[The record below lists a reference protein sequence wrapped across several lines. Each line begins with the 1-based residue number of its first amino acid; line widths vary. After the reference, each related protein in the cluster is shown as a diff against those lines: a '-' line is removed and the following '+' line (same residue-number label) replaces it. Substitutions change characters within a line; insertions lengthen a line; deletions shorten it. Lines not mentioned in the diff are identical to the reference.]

1 MLTAANSAT
10 FNSPCTLFCVNGAF
24 MKPSLNFLPASK
36 LAEMIR
42 AGEVTSRQTVEA
54 YFAQI
59 KKQNPTYN
67 AIVTLHEAQ
76 ALAQADQ
83 ADQTLRDGEPCG
95 PLHGVPITIKDT
107 YRVKGSRTTAGYPPL
122 KDHIPDSDAVAVQL
136 LNGAGAVIIGR
147 TNTPTLAMD
156 MQTDNPIF
164 GKTNNP
170 WDVTRTP
177 AGSSGGCATA
187 LATGMT
193 SLSLGSDLAGSIRL
207 PASFCGV
214 YGLKPTHGVVSFEG
228 HVVPLPGETNGY
240 RTLAVAGP
248 LARSIDD
255 LALVLDVLTQPT
267 SSDRNVAPL
276 LADLGENVDIS
287 KLKIAWTDNFG
298 GVPVSAEIKDKL
310 QAFVKKLAQ
319 AGATVHKIEPQGM
332 DYNEIWETWGS
343 FVGAQGNYDM
353 SNLKRSIGHLFS
365 KGTLKNIPMQRK
377 IVGPTSVKKLMQA
390 FELQS
395 QYITKMDNFLSEYDV
410 WLCPVSATTAFKHHA
425 HSKMFGDFKIYNTPM
440 QVDGADIHYY
450 VATQSYTTVF
460 STTNSPVVSMPIG
473 LGQSGLPVN
482 IQVAG
487 KRYGDRRLL
496 KVAKVLD
503 DYTDKFQYPLQ

>member
-1 MLTAANSAT
+1 
-10 FNSPCTLFCVNGAF
+10 
-24 MKPSLNFLPASK
+24 MKPSLNFFSASQ
-36 LAEMIR
+36 LAAMLR
-42 AGEVTSRQTVEA
+42 TGEATSRQIAEA

-59 KKQNPTYN
+59 KKYNPAYN
-67 AIVTLHEAQ
+67 AIVTLNEAE

-83 ADQTLRDGEPCG
+83 ADRSRADGKPCG

-107 YRVKGSRTTAGYPPL
+107 YRVKGSRTTAGYLPL
-122 KDHIPDSDAVAVQL
+122 KDHIPDTDAVAVAL
-136 LNGAGAVIIGR
+136 LKEAGAIVIGR

-170 WDVTRTP
+170 WDVARTP

-207 PASFCGV
+207 PAGFCGV

-228 HVVPLPGETNGY
+228 HIVPLPGEINGY

-255 LALVLDVLTQPT
+255 LALALDVLTQPT
-267 SSDRNVAPL
+267 HHDRNVAPL
-276 LADLGENVDIS
+276 LADLGGNVDIS
-287 KLKIAWTDNFG
+287 KLKIAWTDSFG
-298 GVPVSAEIKDKL
+298 GVPVSAEIKDKVH
-310 QAFVKKLAQ
+310 AFVQKLAQ
-319 AGATVHKIEPQGM
+319 AGATVHKVEPQGM

-353 SNLKRSIGHLFS
+353 SNLKRAIGHLFT
-365 KGTLKNIPMQRK
+365 KGTLKNLPMQRK

-395 QYITKMDNFLSEYDV
+395 QYITKMDNFLSEYDA
-410 WLCPVSATTAFKHHA
+410 WLCPVSTTTAFKHHA
-425 HSKMFGDFKIYNTPM
+425 HSKMFGDFKIYNQPL
-440 QVDGADIHYY
+440 QVDGADVHYY

-473 LGQSGLPVN
+473 LGPTGLPVN

-487 KRYGDRRLL
+487 KRYSDRRLL
-496 KVAKVLD
+496 QVAKLLD
-503 DYTDKFQYPLQ
+503 GYTDKFQYPLQ

>member
-1 MLTAANSAT
+1 
-10 FNSPCTLFCVNGAF
+10 

-42 AGEVTSRQTVEA
+42 AGETTSRQTVEA

-59 KKQNPTYN
+59 KKQNPTFN
-67 AIVTLHEAQ
+67 AIVTFNEAE
-76 ALAQADQ
+76 ALAQADV
-83 ADQTLRDGEPCG
+83 ADQAMRAGKPCG

-107 YRVKGSRTTAGYPPL
+107 YRVKGSRTTAGYLPL
-122 KDHIPDSDAVAVQL
+122 KDHIPDSDAVAVKL
-136 LNGAGAVIIGR
+136 LKEAGAIIIGR

-156 MQTDNPIF
+156 MQTVNPIF

-170 WDVTRTP
+170 WDVQRTP

-214 YGLKPTHGVVSFEG
+214 YGLKPTHGVISFEG
-228 HVVPLPGETNGY
+228 HIVPLPGEINGY

-255 LALVLDVLTQPT
+255 LALALDVLTQPT
-267 SSDRNVAPL
+267 SHDRNVAPL

-298 GVPVSAEIKDKL
+298 GVPVSKEIKDKML
-310 QAFVKKLAQ
+310 AFVDKLAQ
-319 AGATVHKIEPQGM
+319 AGATVHKLEPQGM

-365 KGTLKNIPMQRK
+365 KSTVKNIPMQRK
-377 IVGPTSVKKLMQA
+377 IVGPISVQKLMQA

-425 HSKMFGDFKIYNTPM
+425 HSKFFGDYKIYNTPLH
-440 QVDGADIHYY
+440 VDGADIHY
-450 VATQSYTTVF
+450 
-460 STTNSPVVSMPIG
+460 
-473 LGQSGLPVN
+473 
-482 IQVAG
+482 
-487 KRYGDRRLL
+487 
-496 KVAKVLD
+496 
-503 DYTDKFQYPLQ
+503 

>member
-1 MLTAANSAT
+1 
-10 FNSPCTLFCVNGAF
+10 
-24 MKPSLNFLPASK
+24 MKPSLNFLSASQ
-36 LAEMIR
+36 LATMLR
-42 AGEVTSRQTVEA
+42 AGEITSRQTAEA
-54 YFAQI
+54 HFAQI
-59 KKQNPTYN
+59 KKHNPAYN
-67 AIVTLHEAQ
+67 AIVTLNEAE

-83 ADQTLRDGEPCG
+83 ADRSRVAGKPCG

-107 YRVKGSRTTAGYPPL
+107 YRVKGSRTTAGYLPL
-122 KDHIPDSDAVAVQL
+122 KDHIPDTDAVAVTL
-136 LNGAGAVIIGR
+136 LKQAGAIIIGR

-170 WDVTRTP
+170 WDVKRTP

-207 PASFCGV
+207 PAGFCGV

-228 HVVPLPGETNGY
+228 HIVPLPGEINGY

-255 LALVLDVLTQPT
+255 LALALDVLTQPT
-267 SSDRNVAPL
+267 SQDRNVAPL
-276 LADLGENVDIS
+276 LADMGGNVDIS
-287 KLKIAWTDNFG
+287 KLKIAWTDDFG

-310 QAFVKKLAQ
+310 HAFVKTLAQ
-319 AGATVHKIEPQGM
+319 AGATVHKVEPQGL
-332 DYNEIWETWGS
+332 DYNGIWETWGS

-353 SNLKRSIGHLFS
+353 SSLKRAIGHLFS
-365 KGTLKNIPMQRK
+365 KGTLKNLPMQRK

-395 QYITKMDNFLSEYDV
+395 QYITKMDNFLSDYDA

-425 HSKMFGDFKIYNTPM
+425 HSKTLGDFKIYNQPL

-473 LGQSGLPVN
+473 LGPSGLPVN

-487 KRYGDRRLL
+487 KRYSDRRLL
-496 KVAKVLD
+496 QVAKVLD
-503 DYTDKFQYPLQ
+503 DYTEKFQYPLQ

>member
-1 MLTAANSAT
+1 ML
-10 FNSPCTLFCVNGAF
+10 
-24 MKPSLNFLPASK
+24 
-36 LAEMIR
+36 R
-42 AGEVTSRQTVEA
+42 AGTISSRQTVEA
-54 YFAQI
+54 FFTQI
-59 KKQNPTYN
+59 KKHNPAYN
-67 AIVTLHEAQ
+67 AVVTLNEAA

-83 ADQTLRDGEPCG
+83 ADQALRNGKPCG

-107 YRVKGSRTTAGYPPL
+107 YRVKGVRTTAGYLPL
-122 KDHIPDSDAVAVQL
+122 KDYIPDSDAVVVKL
-136 LNGAGAVIIGR
+136 MKDAGAIIIGR
-147 TNTPTLAMD
+147 TNTNTLAMD

-164 GKTNNP
+164 GRTNNP

-228 HVVPLPGETNGY
+228 HIPPLPGQINGF

-248 LARSIDD
+248 LARSVDD
-255 LALVLDVLTQPT
+255 LALALDVLTQPT
-267 SSDRNVAPL
+267 PHDRNVAPL
-276 LADLGENVDIS
+276 PADLGGNIDVS

-310 QAFVKKLAQ
+310 HALVNKLAQ
-319 AGATVHKIEPQGM
+319 AGATVHKIEPQGI
-332 DYNEIWETWGS
+332 DYNAIWELWSS
-343 FVGAQGNYDM
+343 FVGAQSSYEM
-353 SNLKRSIGHLFS
+353 SNVKRAIGDFFS
-365 KGTLKNIPMQRK
+365 KNTVKNIPMHRK
-377 IVGPTSVKKLMQA
+377 IVGPISVQKLMQA

-395 QYITKMDNFLSEYDV
+395 QYITKMDNFLTEYDA

-425 HSKMFGDFKIYNTPM
+425 HSKMFGDFKIYNRPL
-440 QVDGADIHYY
+440 QVDGGADINYY

-460 STTNSPVVSMPIG
+460 SATDSPVVSMPIG
-473 LGQSGLPVN
+473 LGASGLPVN

-487 KRYGDRRLL
+487 KRYSDRRLL
-496 KVAKVLD
+496 AIAKVLD
-503 DYTDKFQYPLQ
+503 SYTDKFLYPLQ

>member
-1 MLTAANSAT
+1 
-10 FNSPCTLFCVNGAF
+10 

-42 AGEVTSRQTVEA
+42 TGETTSRQAVEA
-54 YFAQI
+54 CLAQI
-59 KKQNPTYN
+59 GSQNSTYN
-67 AIVTLHEAQ
+67 AIVTLNEAQ

-83 ADQTLRDGEPCG
+83 ADQATRDGTPCG
-95 PLHGVPITIKDT
+95 PLHGVPMTIKDT
-107 YRVKGSRTTAGYPPL
+107 YRVKGSRTTAGYLPL
-122 KDHIPDSDAVAVQL
+122 KDHVPDTDAVAVQL
-136 LNGAGAVIIGR
+136 LKEAGAVIIGR
-147 TNTPTLAMD
+147 TNTPTLALD

-170 WDVTRTP
+170 WDVTRTS

-228 HVVPLPGETNGY
+228 HIVPLPGQTNGY
-240 RTLAVAGP
+240 RTMAVAGP
-248 LARSIDD
+248 LARSVDD
-255 LALVLDVLTQPT
+255 LALALDVLTQPT
-267 SSDRNVAPL
+267 SHDRNVAPL
-276 LADLGENVDIS
+276 PADLTGDVDIS

-298 GVPVSAEIKDKL
+298 DVPVSQEIKDEL
-310 QAFVKKLAQ
+310 HAFVNTLAQ
-319 AGATVHKIEPQGM
+319 AGAVVHKIEPHGI
-332 DYNEIWETWGS
+332 DYNDIWETWGS
-343 FVGAQGNYDM
+343 FVGAQDNYDM
-353 SNLKRSIGHLFS
+353 SNLKRTIGHMVS
-365 KGTLKNIPMQRK
+365 KSTLKNIPMQRE

-390 FELQS
+390 FERQS
-395 QYITKMDNFLSEYDV
+395 SYITQMDNFLSEYDA

-425 HSKMFGDFKIYNTPM
+425 HSKMLGDFKIYNTPL

-450 VATQSYTTVF
+450 VATQSYTTIF
-460 STTNSPVVSMPIG
+460 STTNSPVISMPIG
-473 LGQSGLPVN
+473 LGRSGLPVN

-487 KRYGDRRLL
+487 KRYSDRRLL

-503 DYTDKFQYPLQ
+503 SYSQELQYPLQ

>member
-1 MLTAANSAT
+1 
-10 FNSPCTLFCVNGAF
+10 
-24 MKPSLNFLPASK
+24 MKPSLNFLSASQ
-36 LAEMIR
+36 LAAMIR
-42 AGEVTSRQTVEA
+42 SGEVTARETVEA
-54 YFAQI
+54 FLAQA

-83 ADQTLRDGEPCG
+83 ADQALRDGKPCG

-107 YRVKGSRTTAGYPPL
+107 YRVKGSRTTAGYLPL

-136 LNGAGAVIIGR
+136 LKDAGAIIVGR

-170 WDVTRTP
+170 WDVERTP

-228 HVVPLPGETNGY
+228 HIVPLPGQTNGY

-255 LALVLDVLTQPT
+255 LALALEVLTQPT
-267 SSDRNVAPL
+267 SHDRNVAPL
-276 LADLGENVDIS
+276 LADLGEKVDIS

-310 QAFVKKLAQ
+310 HAFVNKLAQ

-353 SNLKRSIGHLFS
+353 SNLKRAIGHLFS
-365 KGTLKNIPMQRK
+365 KGILKNIPMQRK

-390 FELQS
+390 FEIQS
-395 QYITKMDNFLSEYDV
+395 QYITKMDNFLSDYDV

-425 HSKMFGDFKIYNTPM
+425 HSKLFGDYKIYNTPL
-440 QVDGADIHYY
+440 QLDGADVHYF

-487 KRYGDRRLL
+487 KRYSDRRLL

-503 DYTDKFQYPLQ
+503 SYADKFQYPLQ

>member
-1 MLTAANSAT
+1 
-10 FNSPCTLFCVNGAF
+10 
-24 MKPSLNFLPASK
+24 MKPSLNFLSASK
-36 LAEMIR
+36 LAAMIR
-42 AGEVTSRQTVEA
+42 AGEITSRQTVESF
-54 YFAQI
+54 FAQI
-59 KKQNPTYN
+59 KNQNPTYN
-67 AIVTLHEAQ
+67 AIVTHNEAE
-76 ALAQADQ
+76 ALAQAVQ
-83 ADQTLRDGEPCG
+83 ADQAMRDGKPCG

-107 YRVKGSRTTAGYPPL
+107 YRVKGSRTTAGFPPL
-122 KDHIPDSDAVAVQL
+122 KDYIPDGDAVAVRL
-136 LNGAGAVIIGR
+136 LKGAGAVIIGR

-156 MQTDNPIF
+156 MQTNNPIF

-214 YGLKPTHGVVSFEG
+214 YGLKPTHGVISFEG
-228 HVVPLPGETNGY
+228 HIVPLPGETNGY

-255 LALVLDVLTQPT
+255 LALALEVLTQP
-267 SSDRNVAPL
+267 SSHDRNVAPL
-276 LADLGENVDIS
+276 LTDMGGNVDIS

-298 GVPVSAEIKDKL
+298 GVPVSAEIKGKL
-310 QAFVKKLAQ
+310 HAFVNKLAQ

-332 DYNEIWETWGS
+332 DYNGIWETWGS

-353 SNLKRSIGHLFS
+353 SNLKRYIGHIFS
-365 KGTLKNIPMQRK
+365 KSTLKNIPMQRK
-377 IVGPTSVKKLMQA
+377 IVGPTSVHKLMHA

-425 HSKMFGDFKIYNTPM
+425 HSKMFGDFKIYNTPL
-440 QVDGADIHYY
+440 QVDGADLHYY

-473 LGQSGLPVN
+473 LGPSGLPVN

-487 KRYGDRRLL
+487 KRYSDRRLL
-496 KVAKVLD
+496 TVAKVLD
-503 DYTDKFQYPLQ
+503 DYTEKFLYPLQ

>member
-1 MLTAANSAT
+1 
-10 FNSPCTLFCVNGAF
+10 
-24 MKPSLNFLPASK
+24 MKPALNFLSASQ
-36 LAEMIR
+36 LAAKIR
-42 AGEVTSRQTVEA
+42 AGDITSRQAVEA
-54 YFAQI
+54 FLAQI
-59 KKQNPTYN
+59 KQHNPTYN
-67 AIVTLHEAQ
+67 AIVTLNQTE
-76 ALAQADQ
+76 ALAQADS
-83 ADQTLRDGEPCG
+83 ADQARSTGKQLG

-136 LNGAGAVIIGR
+136 LKEAGAIIMGR

-156 MQTDNPIF
+156 MQTANPIF
-164 GKTNNP
+164 GRTNNP
-170 WDVTRTP
+170 WDVERTS

-228 HVVPLPGETNGY
+228 HIVPLPGETNGY

-255 LALVLDVLTQPT
+255 LALALDVLTQPT

-276 LADLGENVDIS
+276 LADGGGHVDVS
-287 KLKIAWTDNFG
+287 KLRIAWADNCG
-298 GVPVSAEIKDKL
+298 GVPVSTEINEKL
-310 QAFVKKLAQ
+310 QAFAKALTQ
-319 AGATVHKIEPQGM
+319 AGATVHKTEPQGM
-332 DYNEIWETWGS
+332 DYEELWETWGS

-353 SNLKRSIGHLFS
+353 SNVKRSIGHLLS
-365 KGTLKNIPMQRK
+365 RNTLKTIPMQRK
-377 IVGPTSVKKLMQA
+377 IVGPTSVQKLMQA

-395 QYITKMDNFLSEYDV
+395 QYITRMDNFLSEYDV

-425 HSKMFGDFKIYNTPM
+425 HSKTLGDVKIYNTPL
-440 QVDGADIHYY
+440 QVDGADMHCY
-450 VATQSYTTVF
+450 VATQSYTTIF

-487 KRYGDRRLL
+487 KRFSDRRLL
-496 KVAKVLD
+496 AVAKVLD
-503 DYTDKFQYPLQ
+503 NYTDGLRYPLQ

>member
-1 MLTAANSAT
+1 
-10 FNSPCTLFCVNGAF
+10 
-24 MKPSLNFLPASK
+24 MKPSLNFLPAST

-42 AGEVTSRQTVEA
+42 AGETNSRQVVEA
-54 YFAQI
+54 CFTQI
-59 KKQNPTYN
+59 RQQNPTYN
-67 AIVTLHEAQ
+67 AIVTLHEAE

-83 ADQTLRDGEPCG
+83 ADQAKRDGKPCG

-107 YRVKGSRTTAGYPPL
+107 YRVKGSRTTAGYLPL
-122 KDHIPDSDAVAVQL
+122 KDHIPDTDAVAVQL
-136 LNGAGAVIIGR
+136 LKEAGAIIIGR

-170 WDVTRTP
+170 WDVTRTS

-228 HVVPLPGETNGY
+228 HIVPLPGEINGY

-255 LALVLDVLTQPT
+255 LALALDVLTQPT
-267 SSDRNVAPL
+267 SQDRNVAPL
-276 LADLGENVDIS
+276 LADMGGNVDIA
-287 KLKIAWTDNFG
+287 KLRIAWTDNFG

-310 QAFVKKLAQ
+310 HAFVKTLAQ
-319 AGATVHKIEPQGM
+319 AGATVHKAEPQGL

-353 SNLKRSIGHLFS
+353 SNLKRAIGHLFS
-365 KGTLKNIPMQRK
+365 KGTLKNLPMQRN

-395 QYITKMDNFLSEYDV
+395 RYITKMDNFLSDYDA

-425 HSKMFGDFKIYNTPM
+425 HSKTLGDFKIYDTPL

-450 VATQSYTTVF
+450 VATQSYTTIF

-487 KRYGDRRLL
+487 KRYCDRRLL
-496 KVAKVLD
+496 NVSKVLD
-503 DYTDKFQYPLQ
+503 SFSDKFQYPLQ

>member
-1 MLTAANSAT
+1 
-10 FNSPCTLFCVNGAF
+10 
-24 MKPSLNFLPASK
+24 MKPSLNFLSASE
-36 LAEMIR
+36 LAALLR
-42 AGEVTSRQTVEA
+42 VGEITSRQTVEA
-54 YFAQI
+54 FFAQI
-59 KKQNPTYN
+59 SKQNPTYN
-67 AIVTLHEAQ
+67 AIVTTNEAE
-76 ALAQADQ
+76 ALTQADQ
-83 ADQTLRDGEPCG
+83 ADQAMRDGKPCG

-107 YRVKGSRTTAGYPPL
+107 YRVKGSRTTAGYLPL
-122 KDHIPDSDAVAVQL
+122 KAHIPDTDAVAVKL
-136 LNGAGAVIIGR
+136 LKEAGAIIIGR

-170 WDVTRTP
+170 WDVQRTP

-193 SLSLGSDLAGSIRL
+193 ALSLGSDLAGSIRL

-228 HVVPLPGETNGY
+228 HIVPLPGQTNGY

-248 LARSIDD
+248 LARSMDD
-255 LALVLDVLTQPT
+255 LALALDVLTQPT
-267 SSDRNVAPL
+267 SHDRNVAPL
-276 LADLGENVDIS
+276 LAELGENVDIT
-287 KLKIAWTDNFG
+287 KLKIAWTDSLG
-298 GVPVSAEIKDKL
+298 GVPVSKEIKDKL
-310 QAFVKKLAQ
+310 HAFVNKLAQ

-365 KGTLKNIPMQRK
+365 KNTLKNIPMQRK
-377 IVGPTSVKKLMQA
+377 IVGPTSVHKLMQA

-395 QYITKMDNFLSEYDV
+395 HYITKMDNFLSEYDV

-425 HSKMFGDFKIYNTPM
+425 HSKLFGDYKIYNTPL
-440 QVDGADIHYY
+440 QVDGADVHYY
-450 VATQSYTTVF
+450 VATQSYTTIF
-460 STTNSPVVSMPIG
+460 STTNTPVVSMPIG
-473 LGQSGLPVN
+473 LGPSGLPVN

-487 KRYGDRRLL
+487 KRFSDRRLL

-503 DYTDKFQYPLQ
+503 SYADKLRYPLQ

>member
-1 MLTAANSAT
+1 
-10 FNSPCTLFCVNGAF
+10 
-24 MKPSLNFLPASK
+24 MKPSLNFLSASE
-36 LAEMIR
+36 LAALLR
-42 AGEVTSRQTVEA
+42 VGEITSRQTVEA
-54 YFAQI
+54 FFAQI
-59 KKQNPTYN
+59 SKQNPNYN
-67 AIVTLHEAQ
+67 AIVTTNEAE
-76 ALAQADQ
+76 ALTQADQ
-83 ADQTLRDGEPCG
+83 ADQAMRDGKPCG

-107 YRVKGSRTTAGYPPL
+107 YRVKGSRTTAGYLPL
-122 KDHIPDSDAVAVQL
+122 KDHIPDTDAVAVKL
-136 LNGAGAVIIGR
+136 LKEAGAIIIGR

-170 WDVTRTP
+170 WDVQRTP

-187 LATGMT
+187 LAIGMT
-193 SLSLGSDLAGSIRL
+193 ALSLGSDLAGSIRL

-228 HVVPLPGETNGY
+228 HIVPLPGQTNGY

-248 LARSIDD
+248 LARSMDD
-255 LALVLDVLTQPT
+255 LALALDVLTQPT
-267 SSDRNVAPL
+267 SHDRNVAPL
-276 LADLGENVDIS
+276 LAELGENVDIT
-287 KLKIAWTDNFG
+287 KLKIAWTDSLG
-298 GVPVSAEIKDKL
+298 GVPVSKEIKDKL
-310 QAFVKKLAQ
+310 HAFVNKLAQ

-365 KGTLKNIPMQRK
+365 KNTLKNIPMQRK
-377 IVGPTSVKKLMQA
+377 IVGPTSVHKLMQA

-395 QYITKMDNFLSEYDV
+395 HYITKMDNFLSEYDV

-425 HSKMFGDFKIYNTPM
+425 HSKLFGDYKIYNTPL
-440 QVDGADIHYY
+440 QVDGADVHYY
-450 VATQSYTTVF
+450 VATQSYTTIF
-460 STTNSPVVSMPIG
+460 STTNTPVVSMPIG
-473 LGQSGLPVN
+473 LGPSGLPVN

-487 KRYGDRRLL
+487 KRLSDRRLL

-503 DYTDKFQYPLQ
+503 SYADKLRYPLQ

>member
-1 MLTAANSAT
+1 
-10 FNSPCTLFCVNGAF
+10 
-24 MKPSLNFLPASK
+24 MKPSLNFLSASE
-36 LAEMIR
+36 LAALLR
-42 AGEVTSRQTVEA
+42 VGEITSRQTVEA
-54 YFAQI
+54 FFAQI
-59 KKQNPTYN
+59 SKQNPNYN
-67 AIVTLHEAQ
+67 AIVTTNEAE
-76 ALAQADQ
+76 ALTQADQ
-83 ADQTLRDGEPCG
+83 ADQAMRDGKPCG

-107 YRVKGSRTTAGYPPL
+107 YRVKGSRTTAGYLPL
-122 KDHIPDSDAVAVQL
+122 KDHIPDTDAVAVKL
-136 LNGAGAVIIGR
+136 LKEAGAIIIGR

-170 WDVTRTP
+170 WDVQRTP

-187 LATGMT
+187 LAIGMT
-193 SLSLGSDLAGSIRL
+193 ALSLGSDLAGSIRL

-228 HVVPLPGETNGY
+228 HIVPLPGQTNGY

-248 LARSIDD
+248 LARSMDD
-255 LALVLDVLTQPT
+255 LALALDVLTQPT
-267 SSDRNVAPL
+267 SHDRNVAPL
-276 LADLGENVDIS
+276 LAELGENVDIT
-287 KLKIAWTDNFG
+287 KLKIAWTDSLG
-298 GVPVSAEIKDKL
+298 GVPVSKEIKDKL
-310 QAFVKKLAQ
+310 HAFVNKLAQ

-365 KGTLKNIPMQRK
+365 KNTLKNIPMQRK
-377 IVGPTSVKKLMQA
+377 IVGPTSVHKLMQA

-395 QYITKMDNFLSEYDV
+395 HYITKMDNFLSEYDV

-425 HSKMFGDFKIYNTPM
+425 HSKLFGDYKIYNTPL
-440 QVDGADIHYY
+440 QVDGADVHYY
-450 VATQSYTTVF
+450 VATQSYTTIF
-460 STTNSPVVSMPIG
+460 STTNTPVVSMPIG
-473 LGQSGLPVN
+473 LGPSGLPVN

-487 KRYGDRRLL
+487 KRFSDRRLL

-503 DYTDKFQYPLQ
+503 SYADKLRYPLQ

>member
-1 MLTAANSAT
+1 
-10 FNSPCTLFCVNGAF
+10 
-24 MKPSLNFLPASK
+24 MKPSLNFLSASE
-36 LAEMIR
+36 LATMLR
-42 AGEVTSRQTVEA
+42 AGEITSRQTLET

-59 KKQNPTYN
+59 KKHNPTYN
-67 AIVTLHEAQ
+67 AIVTLNEAE
-76 ALAQADQ
+76 ALTQADQ
-83 ADQTLRDGEPCG
+83 ADQAMRDGKPCG

-107 YRVKGSRTTAGYPPL
+107 YRVKGSRTTAGYAPL
-122 KDHIPDSDAVAVQL
+122 KDYIPDTDAVAVKL
-136 LNGAGAVIIGR
+136 LKEAGAIIIGR
-147 TNTPTLAMD
+147 TNTTTLAMD

-170 WDVTRTP
+170 WDIERTP

-193 SLSLGSDLAGSIRL
+193 PLSLGSDLAGSIRM

-228 HVVPLPGETNGY
+228 HIPPLPGQTNGF

-255 LALVLDVLTQPT
+255 LALALDVLTQPT

-276 LADLGENVDIS
+276 PADIGASVDIS

-298 GVPVSAEIKDKL
+298 GVPVSKEIKDKL
-310 QAFVKKLAQ
+310 HDFVNRLAQ

-332 DYNEIWETWGS
+332 DYNEIWELWSS
-343 FVGAQGNYDM
+343 FVGAQSSYDM
-353 SNLKRSIGHLFS
+353 SNLKRAIGDFFS
-365 KGTLKNIPMQRK
+365 KSTVKNIPMHRK
-377 IVGPTSVKKLMQA
+377 IVGPISVQKLMQA

-395 QYITKMDNFLSEYDV
+395 RYITKMDNFLSEYDV

-425 HSKMFGDFKIYNTPM
+425 HSKMFGDFKIYNTPL

-460 STTNSPVVSMPIG
+460 TTTNSPVVSMPIG

-487 KRYGDRRLL
+487 KRFSDRQLL
-496 KVAKVLD
+496 KVSKVLD
-503 DYTDKFQYPLQ
+503 NYTQKFLYPLQ

>member
-1 MLTAANSAT
+1 
-10 FNSPCTLFCVNGAF
+10 
-24 MKPSLNFLPASK
+24 MKPSLNFLSASK
-36 LAEMIR
+36 LAVMLR
-42 AGEVTSRQTVEA
+42 AGEITSRQTVEA

-59 KKQNPTYN
+59 KKHNATYN
-67 AIVTLHEAQ
+67 AIVTLNEAE

-83 ADQTLRDGEPCG
+83 ADRSREAGKPCG

-107 YRVKGSRTTAGYPPL
+107 YRVKGSRTTAGYLPL
-122 KDHIPDSDAVAVQL
+122 KDYIPDSDAVAVTL
-136 LNGAGAVIIGR
+136 LKDAGAIIIGR

-170 WDVTRTP
+170 WDVTRTS

-228 HVVPLPGETNGY
+228 HIVPLPREINGY

-255 LALVLDVLTQPT
+255 LALALDVLTQPT

-298 GVPVSAEIKDKL
+298 EVSVSAEIKDKL
-310 QAFVKKLAQ
+310 HAFVQKLAP
-319 AGATVHKIEPQGM
+319 AGATVHKIEPRGM

-365 KGTLKNIPMQRK
+365 KNTLKNIPMQRK
-377 IVGPTSVKKLMQA
+377 IVGPISVQKLMQA

-395 QYITKMDNFLSEYDV
+395 QYITKMDNFLSDYDV

-425 HSKMFGDFKIYNTPM
+425 HSKMFGDFKIYNTPL
-440 QVDGADIHYY
+440 QTDGMAQSTRLTLPIR
-450 VATQSYTTVF
+450 VA
-460 STTNSPVVSMPIG
+460 I
-473 LGQSGLPVN
+473 
-482 IQVAG
+482 
-487 KRYGDRRLL
+487 RLL
-496 KVAKVLD
+496 SGREPIRTA
-503 DYTDKFQYPLQ
+503 TST

>member
-1 MLTAANSAT
+1 
-10 FNSPCTLFCVNGAF
+10 
-24 MKPSLNFLPASK
+24 MKPSLNFLSASQ
-36 LAEMIR
+36 LAAMLR
-42 AGEVTSRQTVEA
+42 TGEVTSRQTAEA
-54 YFAQI
+54 YFSQI
-59 KKQNPTYN
+59 KKHNSAYN
-67 AIVTLHEAQ
+67 AIVTLNEAE

-83 ADQTLRDGEPCG
+83 ADRSRAEGKPCG

-107 YRVKGSRTTAGYPPL
+107 YRVKGSRTTAGYLPL
-122 KDHIPDSDAVAVQL
+122 KDHIPDTDAVAVAL
-136 LNGAGAVIIGR
+136 LKEAGAIVIGR

-164 GKTNNP
+164 GRTNNP

-177 AGSSGGCATA
+177 GGSSGGCATA

-207 PASFCGV
+207 PAGFCGV

-228 HVVPLPGETNGY
+228 HVVPLPGEINGY

-255 LALVLDVLTQPT
+255 LALALDVFTQPT
-267 SSDRNVAPL
+267 SHDRNVAPL
-276 LADLGENVDIS
+276 LADMGGNVDIS
-287 KLKIAWTDNFG
+287 KLKIAWADDFG

-310 QAFVKKLAQ
+310 HAFVKKLAQ
-319 AGATVHKIEPQGM
+319 AGATVHKVEPQGM

-353 SNLKRSIGHLFS
+353 SNLMRAIGHLFS
-365 KGTLKNIPMQRK
+365 KGTLKNLPMQRK

-395 QYITKMDNFLSEYDV
+395 QYITKMDNFLSDYDA

-425 HSKMFGDFKIYNTPM
+425 HSKKLGDFKIYSKPL

-450 VATQSYTTVF
+450 LATQAYTTVF

-473 LGQSGLPVN
+473 LGPSGLPVN
-482 IQVAG
+482 LQVAG
-487 KRYGDRRLL
+487 KRYSDRRLL
-496 KVAKVLD
+496 QVAKVLD

>member
-1 MLTAANSAT
+1 MTQ
-10 FNSPCTLFCVNGAF
+10 
-24 MKPSLNFLPASK
+24 SLNFLPAST
-36 LAEMIR
+36 LAAMIR
-42 AGEVTSRQTVEA
+42 AGETNSRQVVEA
-54 YFAQI
+54 CFTQI
-59 KKQNPTYN
+59 GKQNSTYN
-67 AIVTLHEAQ
+67 AIVTLQESE

-83 ADQTLRDGEPCG
+83 ADQATRAGKPCG
-95 PLHGVPITIKDT
+95 PLHGVPMTIKDT
-107 YRVKGSRTTAGYPPL
+107 YRVKGSRTTAGYLPL
-122 KDHIPDSDAVAVQL
+122 KDHIPDTDAVEVQL
-136 LNGAGAVIIGR
+136 LKEAGAIIIGR

-170 WDVTRTP
+170 WDVTRTS

-228 HVVPLPGETNGY
+228 HIVPLPGEINGY

-255 LALVLDVLTQPT
+255 LALALDVLTQPT
-267 SSDRNVAPL
+267 AQDRNVSPL
-276 LADLGENVDIS
+276 LADMGGNVDIA

-298 GVPVSAEIKDKL
+298 GVPVSAEVKDKL
-310 QAFVKKLAQ
+310 HAYVETLAQ
-319 AGATVHKIEPQGM
+319 AGATVHKLEPQGL

-353 SNLKRSIGHLFS
+353 SNVKRAIGHLFS
-365 KGTLKNIPMQRK
+365 KGTLKNLPMQRK

-395 QYITKMDNFLSEYDV
+395 RYITKMDNFLSDYDA

-425 HSKMFGDFKIYNTPM
+425 HSKMLGDFKIYDTPL
-440 QVDGADIHYY
+440 QVDGADVHYY
-450 VATQSYTTVF
+450 VATQSYTTIF

-473 LGQSGLPVN
+473 LGPSGLPVN

-503 DYTDKFQYPLQ
+503 SYSDKFQYPLQ

>member
-1 MLTAANSAT
+1 
-10 FNSPCTLFCVNGAF
+10 
-24 MKPSLNFLPASK
+24 MKPTLNFLSASK
-36 LAEMIR
+36 LVAMLR
-42 AGEVTSRQTVEA
+42 AGEITSRKTVET
-54 YFAQI
+54 FLAQI
-59 KKQNPTYN
+59 KKHNPTYN
-67 AIVTLHEAQ
+67 AIVTLNEAH
-76 ALAQADQ
+76 ALAQADE
-83 ADQTLRDGEPCG
+83 ADQARRDGKPCG

-107 YRVKGSRTTAGYPPL
+107 YRVKGSRTTAGYLPL
-122 KDHIPDSDAVAVQL
+122 KDHITDSDAVAVQL
-136 LNGAGAVIIGR
+136 LKDAGAIIIGR

-164 GKTNNP
+164 GTTNNP
-170 WDVTRTP
+170 WDVQRTP

-228 HVVPLPGETNGY
+228 HIVPLPGEINGY

-255 LALVLDVLTQPT
+255 LTLALNVLTQPT
-267 SSDRNVAPL
+267 PSDRNVAPL
-276 LADLGENVDIS
+276 LADLDGNVDIS

-310 QAFVKKLAQ
+310 HGFVNKLAQ

-353 SNLKRSIGHLFS
+353 SNLKRSIGHFFS
-365 KGTLKNIPMQRK
+365 KNTLKNIPMQRK

-410 WLCPVSATTAFKHHA
+410 WLCPVSATSAFKHHA
-425 HSKMFGDFKIYNTPM
+425 HSKMFGDFKIYNTPL

-460 STTNSPVVSMPIG
+460 STTNTPVVSMPIG
-473 LGQSGLPVN
+473 LGPSGLPVN

-487 KRYGDRRLL
+487 KRFSDRRLL

-503 DYTDKFQYPLQ
+503 NYTDEFLYPLQ

>member
-1 MLTAANSAT
+1 MNR
-10 FNSPCTLFCVNGAF
+10 
-24 MKPSLNFLPASK
+24 SLNFLSASQ
-36 LAEMIR
+36 LAAMIR
-42 AGEVTSRQTVEA
+42 SGEITSRQTVEA
-54 YFAQI
+54 YLAQT
-59 KKQNPTYN
+59 KEHNPTYN
-67 AIVTLHEAQ
+67 AIVTLNETQ

-83 ADQTLRDGEPCG
+83 ADQAMRDGKPCG

-107 YRVKGSRTTAGYPPL
+107 YRVEGSRTTAGYPPL
-122 KDHIPDSDAVAVQL
+122 ADYVADRDAVAVQL
-136 LNGAGAVIIGR
+136 LKDAGAIIVGR

-164 GKTNNP
+164 GRTNNP
-170 WDVTRTP
+170 WDVHRTP
-177 AGSSGGCATA
+177 GGSSGGCATA

-228 HVVPLPGETNGY
+228 HIVQPPGEINGY

-255 LALVLDVLTQPT
+255 LALALDVLTQPT
-267 SSDRNVAPL
+267 SSDRNIAPL
-276 LADLGENVDIS
+276 LADLGDDVDIS
-287 KLKIAWTDNFG
+287 KLKIAWTDDLG
-298 GVPVSAEIKDKL
+298 GVPVSAEIKGEL
-310 QAFVKKLAQ
+310 HTYVNKLAQ
-319 AGATVHKIEPQGM
+319 AGATVHKTEPHGM
-332 DYNEIWETWGS
+332 NYEEVWETWGS

-353 SNLKRSIGHLFS
+353 SNLKRSIGHFLS
-365 KGTLKNIPMQRK
+365 KGTTRQIPMQRK
-377 IVGPTSVKKLMQA
+377 IVGPISVQKLMQA
-390 FELQS
+390 LELQS
-395 QYITKMDNFLSEYDV
+395 HYITKMDNFLSEYDV

-425 HSKMFGDFKIYNTPM
+425 HSKMLGDFKIYNEPL
-440 QVDGADIHYY
+440 QVDGAEIHYY

-473 LGQSGLPVN
+473 LGTSGLPVN

-487 KRYGDRRLL
+487 KRYSDRRLL

-503 DYTDKFQYPLQ
+503 SYSDKFQYPLQ

>member
-1 MLTAANSAT
+1 MQPA
-10 FNSPCTLFCVNGAF
+10 
-24 MKPSLNFLPASK
+24 LNFLSASK
-36 LAEMIR
+36 LAAMIR
-42 AGEVTSRQTVEA
+42 AGETTSRQTVES
-54 YFAQI
+54 FLGHI
-59 KKQNPTYN
+59 KKHNATFN
-67 AIVTLHEAQ
+67 AIVTLDEAR
-76 ALAQADQ
+76 ALALADQ
-83 ADQTLRDGEPCG
+83 ADQAMREGKPSG
-95 PLHGVPITIKDT
+95 PLHGVPTTIKDT
-107 YRVKGSRTTAGYPPL
+107 YRVKGSRTTAGYLPL

-136 LNGAGAVIIGR
+136 LKEAGAIIIGR

-170 WDVTRTP
+170 WDVQRTP
-177 AGSSGGCATA
+177 GGSSGGCATA

-255 LALVLDVLTQPT
+255 LTLALDVLTQPT

-276 LADLGENVDIS
+276 LPGIAENVDIS

-310 QAFVKKLAQ
+310 QAYVNKLAQ
-319 AGATVHKIEPQGM
+319 AGATVHKIEPQGI

-343 FVGAQGNYDM
+343 FVGAQGNYEL

-365 KGTLKNIPMQRK
+365 KSTVKSIPMQRK
-377 IVGPTSVKKLMQA
+377 VVGPTSVQKLMQA

-395 QYITKMDNFLSEYDV
+395 HYITKMDNFLSEYDV

-425 HSKMFGDFKIYNTPM
+425 HSKVFGDFKIYNTPL
-440 QVDGADIHYY
+440 QVDGSDIHYY

-473 LGQSGLPVN
+473 LGTSGLPVS

-487 KRYGDRRLL
+487 KRFSDRRLL
-496 KVAKVLD
+496 QVAKVLD
-503 DYTDKFQYPLQ
+503 RYSEKFKYPLQ

>member
-1 MLTAANSAT
+1 M
-10 FNSPCTLFCVNGAF
+10 
-24 MKPSLNFLPASK
+24 
-36 LAEMIR
+36 
-42 AGEVTSRQTVEA
+42 
-54 YFAQI
+54 
-59 KKQNPTYN
+59 
-67 AIVTLHEAQ
+67 
-76 ALAQADQ
+76 
-83 ADQTLRDGEPCG
+83 
-95 PLHGVPITIKDT
+95 HGVPITIKDT
-107 YRVKGSRTTAGYPPL
+107 YRVKGSRTTAGHLPL
-122 KDHIPDSDAVAVQL
+122 KDHIPDTDAVAVQL
-136 LNGAGAVIIGR
+136 LKDAGAIIIGR

-170 WDVTRTP
+170 WDVQRTP

-228 HVVPLPGETNGY
+228 HIVPLPGQTNGY

-255 LALVLDVLTQPT
+255 LALALDVLTQPT
-267 SSDRNVAPL
+267 SHDRNVAPL

-298 GVPVSAEIKDKL
+298 GVPVSKEIKDQL
-310 QAFVKKLAQ
+310 RAFVNKLAQ
-319 AGATVHKIEPQGM
+319 AGATVHKVEPQGM

-343 FVGAQGNYDM
+343 FVGAQGNYNM
-353 SNLKRSIGHLFS
+353 SNLKRSIGHFFS
-365 KGTLKNIPMQRK
+365 KSTVKNIPMQRK
-377 IVGPTSVKKLMQA
+377 IVGPTSLQKLMQA

-425 HSKMFGDFKIYNTPM
+425 HSKMFGDFKIYNTPL
-440 QVDGADIHYY
+440 QVDGADMHYY

-473 LGQSGLPVN
+473 LGSTGLPVN
-482 IQVAG
+482 VQVAG
-487 KRYGDRRLL
+487 KRYSDRRLL

-503 DYTDKFQYPLQ
+503 SYSDRFQYPLQ

>member
-1 MLTAANSAT
+1 MTR
-10 FNSPCTLFCVNGAF
+10 
-24 MKPSLNFLPASK
+24 SLNYLPAST

-42 AGEVTSRQTVEA
+42 AGEISSRQVVEA
-54 YFAQI
+54 CFAQI
-59 KKQNPTYN
+59 GKQNPTYN
-67 AIVTLHEAQ
+67 AIVTLHEAE

-83 ADQTLRDGEPCG
+83 ADQARRDGKPCG
-95 PLHGVPITIKDT
+95 PLHGVPITVKDT
-107 YRVKGSRTTAGYPPL
+107 YRVKGSRTTAGYLPL
-122 KDHIPDSDAVAVQL
+122 QNHIPDTDAVAVQL
-136 LNGAGAVIIGR
+136 LKAAGAIILGR

-164 GKTNNP
+164 GKANNP
-170 WDVTRTP
+170 WDVTCTS

-228 HVVPLPGETNGY
+228 HIVPLPGEINGY
-240 RTLAVAGP
+240 RTMAVAGP

-255 LALVLDVLTQPT
+255 LTLALGVLTQPT
-267 SSDRNVAPL
+267 SLDRNVAPL
-276 LADLGENVDIS
+276 LADLGEDVDIS
-287 KLKIAWTDNFG
+287 KLKIAWTDSFG
-298 GVPVSAEIKDKL
+298 GVPVSKEITDKL
-310 QAFVKKLAQ
+310 HAFVNTLAK
-319 AGATVHKIEPQGM
+319 AGAAVHKIEPQGM

-353 SNLKRSIGHLFS
+353 SNFKRSIGHLFS
-365 KGTLKNIPMQRK
+365 KGALKNLPMQRK

-395 QYITKMDNFLSEYDV
+395 RYITKMDNFLSDYDV

-425 HSKMFGDFKIYNTPM
+425 HSKTLGDFKIYDTPL

-450 VATQSYTTVF
+450 VATQSYTTIF

-503 DYTDKFQYPLQ
+503 SYSDKFQYPLQ